1 MSPAYL
7 RLSSIAIDDELMS
20 DSFPIQEIDD
30 IVMKVK
36 CHMIN
41 EAGVK
46 VDIGANPSA
55 EGGEDEVVEDHGQL
69 VNDVLS
75 GFRLEQTSFD
85 KKSYMTYIK
94 GYMKRLKEH
103 LEKTNPDRVAVF
115 QTAAATFVKN
125 IISKFDDYDFY
136 VGESMDPE
144 AMVVI
149 LGYEEDGISPYVYLF
164 KDGLRP
170 IKMVLSFTPCR
181 LCYLLIF
188 VYSKVHCPPPPR
200 MAFHL

>member
-1 MSPAYL
+1 
-7 RLSSIAIDDELMS
+7 MS
-20 DSFPIQEIDD
+20 DSFPITEIDGT
-30 IVMKVK
+30 VLKVK

-55 EGGEDEVVEDHGQL
+55 EGSDDEAVEDQGRL

-75 GFRLEQTSFD
+75 SFRLEQTSFD

-94 GYMKRLKEH
+94 GYMKRLKEY
-103 LEKTNPDRVAVF
+103 LETKKPERVAPF
-115 QTAAATFVKN
+115 QTAAAAFVKD
-125 IISKFDDYDFY
+125 ILAKFDDYDFY

-149 LGYEEDGISPYVYLF
+149 LGYEEDGISPFVYLF
-164 KDGLRP
+164 KDGLRET
-170 IKMVLSFTPCR
+170 KMVT
-181 LCYLLIF
+181 LLF
-188 VYSKVHCPPPPR
+188 SYQS
-200 MAFHL
+200 AFMLL